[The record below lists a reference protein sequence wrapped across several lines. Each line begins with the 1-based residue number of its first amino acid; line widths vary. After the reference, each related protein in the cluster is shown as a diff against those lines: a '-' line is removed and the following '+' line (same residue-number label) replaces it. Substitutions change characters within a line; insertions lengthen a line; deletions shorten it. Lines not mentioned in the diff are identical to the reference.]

1 MSSWGVEPGGIACAR
16 AGGEWIGREVN
27 SRSNWD
33 VSKDPTTVGCQGGAA
48 PTCANHK
55 CGKGCDKV
63 CKTGGAGGP
72 PDMRLGGGVL
82 SYYGDDVLAYDTLEE
97 KWSRVGKMPYGL
109 ITSHCGTNGTHLIC
123 IGGEPRHAHN
133 SNTETAV
140 QIAEVTY
147 AAAA

>member
-1 MSSWGVEPGGIACAR
+1 MLCPPSWSAFAEACAC
-16 AGGEWIGREVN
+16 AGSTHDKDSFRVGVN
-27 SRSNWD
+27 CLAGNSS
-33 VSKDPTTVGCQGGAA
+33 VGCQGGAA

-140 QIAEVTY
+140 QIAEITY